1 MSSTQPALPDA
12 EAGTSEDSDAERDL
26 NAVLAWTV
34 GRFKEIVLAD
44 VARVRRRHPHMADEE
59 LARLVVRRGVRRV
72 GWASFATGFGG
83 APLIAANVSSVIALQ
98 SAIVLAVAEVYG
110 ELDSPDIKR
119 DIALIIGGD
128 SAAQALK
135 QFGVV
140 ATNDFSKRWVQRNVT
155 RETMKKVNRVV
166 SRKVITKAGEK
177 SLTSFTKLVPVL
189 GAGVGYVIDRS
200 YARLLG
206 ERSIRY
212 YAGR

>member
-1 MSSTQPALPDA
+1 MTSTKLDLPDA
-12 EAGTSEDSDAERDL
+12 SAGTDEDAERDL
-26 NAVLAWTV
+26 NVVLAWTV
-34 GRFKEIVLAD
+34 GRFKEVVLAD
-44 VARVRRRHPHMADEE
+44 VARVRRRRPDIADEE

-98 SAIVLAVAEVYG
+98 SAIVLSVAEVYG

-128 SAAQALK
+128 SAVQAFK
-135 QFGVV
+135 QVGVV

-177 SLTSFTKLVPVL
+177 SLTSFTKLVPVV